1 MFRRVLF
8 ILILPLIVS
17 SCGSAAPAEF
27 PVADEPSAQTVDVAP
42 TAEAIL
48 PENTQIVESTPTL
61 EPLPTEILPTL
72 TETPLP
78 PLDLP
83 ALIPNAPS
91 LLAWD
96 GTPTYLGDSQPGF
109 DFRVMYDPDVWALT
123 QDQFGY
129 PAIGHRTIPFCVISV
144 TSGRGLPANISV
156 EQDILYTDKVTLYVS
171 TAFENGVKKFVTYT
185 GGDGTIIT
193 AFQVVF
199 EEQADDCLADAEMV
213 IKSLRSVPASL
224 ATPEP

>member
-1 MFRRVLF
+1 MFRSVLV
-8 ILILPLIVS
+8 ILILSLIIS
-17 SCGSAAPAEF
+17 SCGGAAPAPTE
-27 PVADEPSAQTVDVAP
+27 EPTAPSQDVAP
-42 TAEAIL
+42 EPTNQPIL
-48 PENTQIVESTPTL
+48 PESTPTA
-61 EPLPTEILPTL
+61 EPTSTPEPIPTQILPTP

-78 PLDLP
+78 PLELP
-83 ALIPNAPS
+83 TEIPNAPS

-96 GTPTYLGDSQPGF
+96 GTPTYLGDSKPGY
-109 DFRVMYDPDVWALT
+109 DFRVYYDPEVWALT

-129 PAIGHRTIPFCVISV
+129 PAIGHRDISYCVISV

-156 EQDILYTDKVTLYVS
+156 EQDILYTDTVTLYVG

-193 AFQVVF
+193 AFMVSFQ
-199 EEQADDCLADAEMV
+199 EQSDECLADAEIV
-213 IKSLRSVPASL
+213 ITTLRSVPVSR

>member
-1 MFRRVLF
+1 MFRSVLV
-8 ILILPLIVS
+8 ILILSLIIS
-17 SCGSAAPAEF
+17 SCGGAAPAPTE
-27 PVADEPSAQTVDVAP
+27 EPTAPSQDVAP
-42 TAEAIL
+42 EPTNQPIL
-48 PENTQIVESTPTL
+48 PESTPTA
-61 EPLPTEILPTL
+61 EPTSTPEPIPTQILPTP

-78 PLDLP
+78 PLELP
-83 ALIPNAPS
+83 TEIPNAPS

-96 GTPTYLGDSQPGF
+96 GTPTYLGDSKPGY
-109 DFRVMYDPDVWALT
+109 DFRVYYDPEVWALT

-129 PAIGHRTIPFCVISV
+129 PAIGHRDISYCVISV

-156 EQDILYTDKVTLYVS
+156 EQDILYTDTVTLYVG

-193 AFQVVF
+193 AFMVSFQ
-199 EEQADDCLADAEMV
+199 EQSDECLADAETV
-213 IKSLRSVPASL
+213 ITTLRSVPVSR